1 MLNNPFWLQLD
12 GTPTEARPPAALRV
26 LERPISKAQL
36 AGVQHLY
43 GQFAAQMRLSVA
55 PGQQWERFL
64 QDGSRVLLRTHRGQD
79 EVLVWPV
86 SPEDSERI
94 KLGGYLVLPH
104 ATARAQ
110 GWGAKPDAYLPT
122 HQGLKNPPLLRINS
136 PLAAG
141 RVNWI
146 GPKGQLLSWNHGGRN
161 RYATNMWDAVHDE
174 FLPSTY
180 LGGEIGIY
188 YKGTKI
194 VTAQGVAAAAVFRK
208 WLVYLAPNG
217 ALFCTPSPLEA
228 IDRDHRKGVRKAQLS
243 PTWTPVVVNGVD
255 GLAAGRRV
263 SAWHF
268 APDGAKA
275 GCATVLDSYGI
286 KRWSLCRA
294 SVQALPQTQRYVHLG
309 LDMQGQLVAHTDEV
323 AFAGQAWQTWVGPH
337 LMHRDDAAFAALHG
351 AAVDLP
357 ISASGR
363 RLWGVDFLAD
373 GTEVVITCRR
383 DGTGRYAYMPLANG
397 DDYQYGVDVGWSIYA
412 NEQRL
417 ITSRNVAQGMH
428 WSSTQRDVPGVGTF
442 TDEVGEQL
450 GEVPVQYSALSVY
463 ELDARFGVVVA
474 ERARLEFPL
483 GVHTPTYSPE
493 VQRLVNI
500 TSEQQA
506 TMQVSLELVH
516 GGQLV
521 GQYPVAVPA
530 EQLSGYRMLMEV
542 SALNLFCTSR
552 TGQTGTDY
560 LLAESLLC
568 HGPTLRPLVSGAEA
582 FGFALSM
589 PQTASFYGESLN
601 NDRVTATTIN
611 TQGASNQHLRGESMR
626 HHYMAYPNQVS
637 DAVINSKYSM
647 VLRNGAWFPYADYW
661 MVYRPGAA
669 DVVNNALDEG
679 AMTYEYRTARTYLAW
694 SGGCAQ
700 RAAGGKE
707 AVAVVCGGFAM
718 GMLRTLAQFRQRR
731 WGVLPAAMKPTS
743 IALGLQLATADSP
756 LTVIDL
762 KPLLAAR
769 LQMAGI
775 EILED
780 DLLLDP
786 VRAL

>member
-12 GTPTEARPPAALRV
+12 GTPSPVRPPTALRV
-26 LERPISKAQL
+26 LQRPITKAQL
-36 AGVQHLY
+36 ASVQYLY

-64 QDGSRVLLRTHRGQD
+64 LDGTRVLLRSHRGQD
-79 EVLVWPV
+79 EVLVWPA
-86 SPEDSERI
+86 SPEDMERI
-94 KLGGYLVLPH
+94 KLGGYLLLPH
-104 ATARAQ
+104 STAKAQ

-122 HQGLKNPPLLRINS
+122 HNGLKNPPLLRINS

-141 RVNWI
+141 RVNWL

-161 RYATNMWDAVHDE
+161 RYATDMWDAVHDE
-174 FLPSTY
+174 YLPSTY
-180 LGGEIGIY
+180 LGGELGIY

-194 VTAQGVAAAAVFRK
+194 TTAQGVAAAAVFRK

-217 ALFCTPSPLEA
+217 GLYCTPSPLEA
-228 IDRDHRKGVRKAQLS
+228 IDRDHRKGVRKAKID
-243 PTWTPVVVNGVD
+243 PVWTAVPVECVAA
-255 GLAAGRRV
+255 LAAGRRV

-275 GCATVLDSYGI
+275 GCATVLDSYGL
-286 KRWSLCRA
+286 KRWSLCKA
-294 SVQALPQTQRYVHLG
+294 SVQALPQTNRYVHLSV
-309 LDMQGQLVAHTDEV
+309 DVQGKLAARTDEV
-323 AFAGQAWQTWVGPH
+323 AFAGQGWQTWVGPH

-363 RLWGVDFLAD
+363 RLWGIDFMAD
-373 GTEVVITCRR
+373 GTEVAITCRR
-383 DGTGRYAYMPLANG
+383 DGSGRYTYTPLANG
-397 DDYQYGVDVGWSIYA
+397 DDYHYGVDVGWSIYA

-428 WSSTQRDVPGVGTF
+428 WRSTTRDVQGVGTF
-442 TDEVGEQL
+442 TDEIGEQL
-450 GEVPVQYSALSVY
+450 GEVPVQFSALSVY

-474 ERARLEFPL
+474 ERARLQFPL
-483 GVHTPTYSPE
+483 GVHTPTYSSE
-493 VQRLVNI
+493 VARLVNI

-530 EQLSGYRMLMEV
+530 EPLSGYRINMEV
-542 SALNLFCTSR
+542 AARNVFCTTR
-552 TGQTGTDY
+552 TGQSGTDY
-560 LLAESLLC
+560 VLAESLLC
-568 HGPTLRPLVSGAEA
+568 HGPALRPLVSGAEA

-601 NDRVTATTIN
+601 NDRVAATTIN
-611 TQGASNQHLRGESMR
+611 TQGANNEHLRGESMR
-626 HHYMAYPNQVS
+626 HHLMAYPNQVS
-637 DAVINSKYSM
+637 DAVINSKYSA
-647 VLRNGAWFPYADYW
+647 VLRNGSSFPFADYW
-661 MVYRPGAA
+661 MVYRPGTG

-679 AMTYEYRTARTYLAW
+679 AMTYEYRTARTYLAF

-700 RAAGGKE
+700 RGTKD
-707 AVAVVCGGFAM
+707 AVAVVRGGYAM
-718 GMLRTLAQFRQRR
+718 GMLRTLGQFRQRR
-731 WGVLPAAMKPTS
+731 WAVPPAAMKPTS
-743 IALGLQLATADSP
+743 IALGLQLAKANDP
-756 LTVIDL
+756 LNIIDL

-775 EILED
+775 EILEE
-780 DLLLDP
+780 DLFLDP
-786 VRAL
+786 VRAV